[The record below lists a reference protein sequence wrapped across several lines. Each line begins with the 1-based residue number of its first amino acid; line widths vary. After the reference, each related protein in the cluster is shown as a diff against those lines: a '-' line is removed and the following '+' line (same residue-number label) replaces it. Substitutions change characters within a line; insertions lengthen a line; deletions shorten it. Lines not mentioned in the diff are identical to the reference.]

1 MIFPLILLILTVLC
15 GLGVLIDNLFFKRK
29 RQPQDKMPKLFEYAH
44 SFFPIF
50 FIVLVLRSFLIEPFR
65 IPSGSL
71 EPTLKVGDFLAVNK
85 FIYGL
90 RLPVFENKVLAVS
103 EPKTGDIVVFRWPPN
118 PKYNYVKRVIG
129 KPHDHIVY
137 KNKTLFIND
146 VEAKQTFVGSTID
159 ESSGKA
165 VDEYEEDLNG
175 IKHQIYIN
183 PRNTAIDFD
192 VTVPEGYYFVLG
204 DNRDDSADSRYWG
217 YLPEANL
224 KGKAF
229 AVWLSWDGNKGN
241 FRWHNMGHLIH

>member
-15 GLGVLIDNLFFKRK
+15 GLGVLIDNLFFKRNRK
-29 RQPQDKMPKLFEYAH
+29 PEDNMPKLFEYAH

-103 EPKTGDIVVFRWPPN
+103 EPKTADIVVFRWPPS

-129 KPHDHIVY
+129 KPHDHVVY
-137 KNKTLFIND
+137 KDKTLYING
-146 VEAKQTFVGSTID
+146 VEAKQTFVKSTID

-165 VDEYEEDLNG
+165 VDQYEEDLLG
-175 IKHQIYIN
+175 VKHQIYIN
-183 PRNTAIDFD
+183 PRNPAIDFD
-192 VTVPEGYYFVLG
+192 VNVPDGYYFVLG

-229 AVWLSWDGNKGN
+229 AVWLSWDANKSN
-241 FRWHNMGHLIH
+241 FRWHNIGHLIH